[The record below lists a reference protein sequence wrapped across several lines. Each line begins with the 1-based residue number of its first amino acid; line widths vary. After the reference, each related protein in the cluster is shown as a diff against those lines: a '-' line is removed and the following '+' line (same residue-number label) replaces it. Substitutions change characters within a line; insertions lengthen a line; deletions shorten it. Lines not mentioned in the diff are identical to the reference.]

1 MNEETKQKII
11 DFNNQFGIRTE
22 FITGESTLGYALG
35 NTIYIN
41 TSINQDYEKTNKH
54 ELLHFFEGT
63 PEFEKVKKDI
73 LEKNAEELPN
83 IRKEYEL
90 RYWGIYSKEEINAG
104 VLDNEI
110 VIDIMTDNS
119 SIVYE
124 EGLKVGDIFL
134 GEVQQKL
141 AEKRYLNLSLTG
153 NIKNMKLSEWE
164 KIFVLN
170 YYDGKDKILPQ
181 GKDRVEKIRE
191 DIEKYLNE
199 LSKLDKTTMQI
210 DPYSP
215 EVIREYESEIKALKA
230 RGEDTTRLEENP
242 EMGYKKIAEE
252 TSKQLYEE
260 YKHIVDLINGL
271 DMEPAFKSMMLRET
285 LTKVYKLDKDNKS
298 NGQKTIIKNR
308 DMKKSIGGHMIL
320 NEQTLKFIYEN
331 VKNIEEY
338 KNFANLYFAAVE
350 VYKDTI
356 ASKSGI
362 MLDGVDTYG
371 KGKWI
376 KFEGKNTN
384 PEEYLKNASELAAL
398 VQDTPWCTK
407 QLASSQLA
415 EGDFYVFVDNTG
427 KPHIAVKTRGDT
439 IDEVRGIK
447 NGNAQEL
454 EEEYR
459 DVAIS
464 FLENNKDIENGKEW
478 LEKEEWNKRLIEYA
492 RKIDNGEFKVEDV
505 PKFIEDYLKKDYR
518 NQGGENSNKKALKD
532 RLEKIKGVVAEYYS
546 CSEEEITFGD
556 VNFAETQLTTVPYK
570 IIFGDADF
578 RGSQIKNLGSLR
590 SIGGNADFRDLQVED
605 MGSLRSIG
613 GDANFER
620 SQVKSLGLLESIG
633 GNADFRDSQ
642 VEDMG
647 SLRSIGGDAYITGP
661 KIKSLGLLESIG
673 GNADF
678 RDSQV
683 EDMGSLRSIGGDA
696 YITGPKIKSLG
707 LLESIGGNADFR
719 DSQVE
724 DMGSLRSI
732 GGDANFE
739 RSQVKSLGLL
749 ESIGGYA
756 CFGGSRVEDL
766 GSLRSIGGN
775 AYITGPKIKSLGL
788 LESIGGYACFGGSQ
802 VEDLGSLRSIG
813 GSANFKYS
821 QIKRLGLLENI
832 GGNADFYDSQVED
845 MGSLRSIG
853 GDADFGRSQVKSLG
867 LLESIGGNADFRDS
881 QVEDMG
887 SLRSIG
893 GDAYITGPKIKS
905 LGLLESIGGNAD
917 FYDLQVEDMGSLR
930 SIGGD
935 ADFGRSQVKSLG
947 LLESIGGNADFRDSQ
962 VEDMGSLRSIGGDA
976 DFGRSQVKSLGLLES
991 IGGYAYFGGSRVE
1004 DLGSLRSIG
1013 GDANFERSQ
1022 VKSLGLLESIGGNAY
1037 ITGQKIKSLGLLES
1051 IGGYACFGGSQVED
1065 LGSLRSIGGSAN
1077 FKYSQIKRLGL
1088 LENIGGDADFRGSLV
1103 EDLGSLRSIDKIIY
1117 LDDSQI
1123 EVLKQL
1129 NQLKQVGSIVGSE
1142 KLRGEY
1148 KKTIRERFLSGND
1161 IGQAGFGVGIEECD
1175 RANEF
1180 LMKIME
1186 EIDKKW
1192 ITIEDDGD
1200 SEFEVFE
1207 NF

>member
-1 MNEETKQKII
+1 MNEEIKQKII

-22 FITGESTLGYALG
+22 FITGGSTLGYALG

-356 ASKSGI
+356 TSKSGI

-427 KPHIAVKTRGDT
+427 KPHIAVKTSGDT
-439 IDEVRGIK
+439 IDEVRGIQ

-505 PKFIEDYLKKDYR
+505 PKFMEDYIKKDYR
-518 NQGGENSNKKALKD
+518 NHGRENSNKKALKD
-532 RLEKIKGVVAEYYS
+532 RLEKIKGLVAEYYS
-546 CSEEEITFGD
+546 CSEGEIALGD

-570 IIFGDADF
+570 II
-578 RGSQIKNLGSLR
+578 L
-590 SIGGNADFRDLQVED
+590 
-605 MGSLRSIG
+605 
-613 GDANFER
+613 GDANF
-620 SQVKSLGLLESIG
+620 
-633 GNADFRDSQ
+633 RDSQ
-642 VEDMG
+642 
-647 SLRSIGGDAYITGP
+647 
-661 KIKSLGLLESIG
+661 IKSLGLLESIG
-673 GNADF
+673 GDAYFSN
-678 RDSQV
+678 SQV
-683 EDMGSLRSIGGDA
+683 KDLGSLRNIGGNANFYGSQVKDLGLLERIGGGAKFENSQIKSLGLLESIGDYAIFRNSQVKELGALRSIGGGASFEDSQ
-696 YITGPKIKSLG
+696 IKSLG
-707 LLESIGGNADFR
+707 LLESIGGDAVFC
-719 DSQVE
+719 DSQV
-724 DMGSLRSI
+724 
-732 GGDANFE
+732 
-739 RSQVKSLGLL
+739 K
-749 ESIGGYA
+749 
-756 CFGGSRVEDL
+756 DL
-766 GSLRSIGGN
+766 G
-775 AYITGPKIKSLGL
+775 A
-788 LESIGGYACFGGSQ
+788 
-802 VEDLGSLRSIG
+802 
-813 GSANFKYS
+813 
-821 QIKRLGLLENI
+821 
-832 GGNADFYDSQVED
+832 
-845 MGSLRSIG
+845 
-853 GDADFGRSQVKSLG
+853 
-867 LLESIGGNADFRDS
+867 
-881 QVEDMG
+881 
-887 SLRSIG
+887 
-893 GDAYITGPKIKS
+893 
-905 LGLLESIGGNAD
+905 
-917 FYDLQVEDMGSLR
+917 
-930 SIGGD
+930 
-935 ADFGRSQVKSLG
+935 
-947 LLESIGGNADFRDSQ
+947 
-962 VEDMGSLRSIGGDA
+962 
-976 DFGRSQVKSLGLLES
+976 
-991 IGGYAYFGGSRVE
+991 
-1004 DLGSLRSIG
+1004 
-1013 GDANFERSQ
+1013 
-1022 VKSLGLLESIGGNAY
+1022 
-1037 ITGQKIKSLGLLES
+1037 
-1051 IGGYACFGGSQVED
+1051 
-1065 LGSLRSIGGSAN
+1065 
-1077 FKYSQIKRLGL
+1077 
-1088 LENIGGDADFRGSLV
+1088 
-1103 EDLGSLRSIDKIIY
+1103 LRSIDGAII
-1117 LDDSQI
+1117 LDNSQI
-1123 EVLKQL
+1123 EILKQL
-1129 NQLKQVGSIVGSE
+1129 EQLKQVDSIIGPQN
-1142 KLRGEY
+1142 LREEY
-1148 KKTIRERFLSGND
+1148 KKMIREGTISGQN
-1161 IGQAGFGVGIEECD
+1161 IGEAGFGVSIEECNGAD
-1175 RANEF
+1175 EF

-1186 EIDKKW
+1186 EIDEKW
-1192 ITIEDDGD
+1192 ITVEYDGD
-1200 SEFEVFE
+1200 FEIELGE

>member
-613 GDANFER
+613 G
-620 SQVKSLGLLESIG
+620 
-633 GNADFRDSQ
+633 
-642 VEDMG
+642 
-647 SLRSIGGDAYITGP
+647 
-661 KIKSLGLLESIG
+661 
-673 GNADF
+673 
-678 RDSQV
+678 
-683 EDMGSLRSIGGDA
+683 
-696 YITGPKIKSLG
+696 
-707 LLESIGGNADFR
+707 
-719 DSQVE
+719 
-724 DMGSLRSI
+724 
-732 GGDANFE
+732 
-739 RSQVKSLGLL
+739 
-749 ESIGGYA
+749 
-756 CFGGSRVEDL
+756 
-766 GSLRSIGGN
+766 
-775 AYITGPKIKSLGL
+775 
-788 LESIGGYACFGGSQ
+788 
-802 VEDLGSLRSIG
+802 
-813 GSANFKYS
+813 SANFKYS
-821 QIKRLGLLENI
+821 QI
-832 GGNADFYDSQVED
+832 
-845 MGSLRSIG
+845 
-853 GDADFGRSQVKSLG
+853 KSLG

-917 FYDLQVEDMGSLR
+917 FYDL
-930 SIGGD
+930 
-935 ADFGRSQVKSLG
+935 
-947 LLESIGGNADFRDSQ
+947 Q

>member
-613 GDANFER
+613 G
-620 SQVKSLGLLESIG
+620 
-633 GNADFRDSQ
+633 
-642 VEDMG
+642 
-647 SLRSIGGDAYITGP
+647 
-661 KIKSLGLLESIG
+661 
-673 GNADF
+673 
-678 RDSQV
+678 
-683 EDMGSLRSIGGDA
+683 
-696 YITGPKIKSLG
+696 
-707 LLESIGGNADFR
+707 
-719 DSQVE
+719 
-724 DMGSLRSI
+724 
-732 GGDANFE
+732 
-739 RSQVKSLGLL
+739 
-749 ESIGGYA
+749 
-756 CFGGSRVEDL
+756 
-766 GSLRSIGGN
+766 
-775 AYITGPKIKSLGL
+775 
-788 LESIGGYACFGGSQ
+788 
-802 VEDLGSLRSIG
+802 
-813 GSANFKYS
+813 SANFKYS
-821 QIKRLGLLENI
+821 QI
-832 GGNADFYDSQVED
+832 
-845 MGSLRSIG
+845 
-853 GDADFGRSQVKSLG
+853 KSLG

-962 VEDMGSLRSIGGDA
+962 VDMGSLRSIGGDA

>member
-590 SIGGNADFRDLQVED
+590 SIGGNA
-605 MGSLRSIG
+605 
-613 GDANFER
+613 
-620 SQVKSLGLLESIG
+620 
-633 GNADFRDSQ
+633 
-642 VEDMG
+642 
-647 SLRSIGGDAYITGP
+647 
-661 KIKSLGLLESIG
+661 
-673 GNADF
+673 
-678 RDSQV
+678 
-683 EDMGSLRSIGGDA
+683 
-696 YITGPKIKSLG
+696 
-707 LLESIGGNADFR
+707 
-719 DSQVE
+719 
-724 DMGSLRSI
+724 
-732 GGDANFE
+732 
-739 RSQVKSLGLL
+739 
-749 ESIGGYA
+749 
-756 CFGGSRVEDL
+756 
-766 GSLRSIGGN
+766 
-775 AYITGPKIKSLGL
+775 YITGPKIKSLGL

>member
-590 SIGGNADFRDLQVED
+590 SIGGNADFRDSQVED

-613 GDANFER
+613 GDADFGR

-696 YITGPKIKSLG
+696 NFEHSQVKSLG

-756 CFGGSRVEDL
+756 YFGGSRVEDL
-766 GSLRSIGGN
+766 GSLRSIGGDANFERSQVKSLGLLESIGGN

-853 GDADFGRSQVKSLG
+853 GSANFKYSQIKRLG
-867 LLESIGGNADFRDS
+867 LLEN
-881 QVEDMG
+881 
-887 SLRSIG
+887 
-893 GDAYITGPKIKS
+893 
-905 LGLLESIGGNAD
+905 IGGNAD
-917 FYDLQVEDMGSLR
+917 FYDSQVEDMGSLR

-1037 ITGQKIKSLGLLES
+1037 ITGPKIKSLGLLES

>member
-613 GDANFER
+613 GSANFKY
-620 SQVKSLGLLESIG
+620 SQIKSLGLLESIG
-633 GNADFRDSQ
+633 GDANFERSQ
-642 VEDMG
+642 V
-647 SLRSIGGDAYITGP
+647 
-661 KIKSLGLLESIG
+661 KSLGLLESIG

-749 ESIGGYA
+749 ESIGGNA
-756 CFGGSRVEDL
+756 DFRDSQVEDM
-766 GSLRSIGGN
+766 GSLRSIGGDAYITGPKIKSLGLLESIGGN

-881 QVEDMG
+881 
-887 SLRSIG
+887 
-893 GDAYITGPKIKS
+893 
-905 LGLLESIGGNAD
+905 
-917 FYDLQVEDMGSLR
+917 QVEDMGSLR

>member
-613 GDANFER
+613 GSANFKY
-620 SQVKSLGLLESIG
+620 SQ
-633 GNADFRDSQ
+633 
-642 VEDMG
+642 
-647 SLRSIGGDAYITGP
+647 
-661 KIKSLGLLESIG
+661 
-673 GNADF
+673 
-678 RDSQV
+678 
-683 EDMGSLRSIGGDA
+683 
-696 YITGPKIKSLG
+696 IKSLG

-749 ESIGGYA
+749 ESIGGNADFRDSQVEDMGSLRSIGGDVNFERSQVKSLGLLESIGGYA

-766 GSLRSIGGN
+766 GSLRSIGGDANFERSQVKSLGLLESIGGN

-962 VEDMGSLRSIGGDA
+962 VDMGSLRSIGGDA

-1022 VKSLGLLESIGGNAY
+1022 VKSLGLLESIGGYAY
-1037 ITGQKIKSLGLLES
+1037 FGGSRVEDLGSLRS
-1051 IGGYACFGGSQVED
+1051 IGGDACFGGSQVED